1 VPIASIVLRGTWYC
15 TREAERSTKEKT
27 LRRQEKIL
35 RKQRSG
41 RWKAYLIGIGLV
53 FGATIIGEL
62 LKTIPYFDPTNM
74 DMLYLLCVVISA
86 FYLGIGPSIMVLILS
101 VPAFDFF
108 FVLPLYTLAVANEQ
122 SAVNILLLFLVG
134 IAIISLSPRIR

>member
-1 VPIASIVLRGTWYC
+1 M
-15 TREAERSTKEKT
+15 
-27 LRRQEKIL
+27 RRQEKIL

-41 RWKAYLIGIGLV
+41 RWKAYLVGLGLV
-53 FGATIIGEL
+53 FGATIIGEI
-62 LKTIPYFDPTNM
+62 LKTIHYFDATNM
-74 DMLYLLCVVISA
+74 DMLYLLCVAISV
-86 FYLGIGPSIMVLILS
+86 FYLGVGPSIMVLILS

-122 SAVNILLLFLVG
+122 SAVNVLILFVVG

>member
-1 VPIASIVLRGTWYC
+1 MPD
-15 TREAERSTKEKT
+15 
-27 LRRQEKIL
+27 
-35 RKQRSG
+35 

-62 LKTIPYFDPTNM
+62 LKTIPYFDPTNT

-86 FYLGIGPSIMVLILS
+86 FYLGVGPSIMVLILS

-108 FVLPLYTLAVANEQ
+108 FVDPIFTFAVASEQ
-122 SAVNILLLFLVG
+122 SAVNLLILFVVG
-134 IAIISLSPRIR
+134 IAIVWLSPRNR